1 MQCSKNLNQS
11 LQVVSEVNGE
21 PVYVICEKSYKL
33 EALQQRSEQPADVP
47 GSVKTSKLWI
57 IIIQTQLNKGVNIFQ
72 FRAWHSG
79 T

>member
-33 EALQQRSEQPADVP
+33 EALQQHSEQPADVP
-47 GSVKTSKLWI
+47 GSVKTSKL
-57 IIIQTQLNKGVNIFQ
+57 
-72 FRAWHSG
+72 
-79 T
+79 